1 MEKAST
7 IRKRAAQHTLNRTSI
22 HKIVRQTSYKS
33 FINQIDLQLLSNN
46 RRKYNLSVLL
56 LIRYCLLLRHKH
68 RLCKQEPT
76 ILTIMRNTDP
86 CIYIK
91 IKESFEK
98 LSYPS
103 IYYLEASG
111 SYCNIFLSDNKKLT
125 IARPLGDITGY
136 LCPDTFIRVHRSFTV
151 NKHYVDQYTGD
162 SFIVKDRPIPIGRA
176 YKKEVLTHFNI
187 VIMEGKEGGGDKGV
201 RRS

>member
-1 MEKAST
+1 MEKAPT
-7 IRKRAAQHTLNRTSI
+7 IRNRAAQHTLNRTSI
-22 HKIVRQTSYKS
+22 HKIIRQALDKVLIKS
-33 FINQIDLQLLSNN
+33 IDLELLNNN
-46 RRKYNLSVLL
+46 RHKYNLSVLL
-56 LIRYCLLLRHKH
+56 LICYCLLLRHKH
-68 RLCKQEPT
+68 RLYKQEPA
-76 ILTIMRNTDP
+76 ILTVMKNTDT

-98 LSYPS
+98 LSYHS

-125 IARPLGDITGY
+125 ISRPLGDITGY

-151 NKHYVDQYTGD
+151 NKHYVDKYTGD
-162 SFIVKDRPIPIGRA
+162 SFIVKDRTIPIGRV

-187 VIMEGKEGGGDKGV
+187 VIVEGK
-201 RRS
+201 